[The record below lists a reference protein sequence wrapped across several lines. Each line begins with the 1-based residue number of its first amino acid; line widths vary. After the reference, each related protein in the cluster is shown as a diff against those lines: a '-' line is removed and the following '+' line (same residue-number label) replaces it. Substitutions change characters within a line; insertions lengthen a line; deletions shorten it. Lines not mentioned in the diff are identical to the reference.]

1 VREQLYAQVMGR
13 LSDEFVHA
21 SHALAG
27 LLRFSLKS
35 HEAIAAS
42 SSCNSSHCDALPLIA
57 LQFMFC
63 ADELIRQATI
73 ERPERGLVLLRVR
86 DEIRMTIAAYRTL
99 YQVT

>member
-1 VREQLYAQVMGR
+1 MREQLYAQVMGR
-13 LSDEFVHA
+13 LSDAFDA
-21 SHALAG
+21 SRALAS
-27 LLRFSLKS
+27 LVRFALKPCGV
-35 HEAIAAS
+35 IAALS
-42 SSCNSSHCDALPLIA
+42 SSNSKYCDALTLIA